1 MALYGPSTATASVT
15 ANTNLV
21 TIAGMDLT
29 IVTPGMTINFGA
41 RDRKTGDAWIIAAVA
56 PSGTNGGTLTTAG
69 SIPTGYSNVPFV
81 IDTTGYLGTDT
92 SYGLLTSVAL
102 LQTLA
107 TLFGPATTLY
117 SGARQIVLDKLA
129 STALGRIVFAIA
141 GRTWGDL
148 VHREHSYTPTGG
160 ALTTTQVMALRAFPD
175 GSTPIDALLVDL
187 SAGTVDF
194 RQNEI
199 TMASA
204 ATVDLGSV
212 PSGRVTVSGSAGIL
226 SFGAGKNLTRLLRF
240 AGACTLTHNATS
252 LILPGS
258 ANITTASGDTALAT
272 SDALGNWTVHRYTR
286 RNGRPLITPMMVSGN
301 SGSADF
307 PAGSTRYFTHA
318 LVGFSQ
324 SSVYAPAGRRC
335 RFSNLRVIGPQAPGS
350 GQSWKFTLQKLF
362 SDTALT
368 CTISGAGSN
377 QATDA
382 VNSVVFEPDDRWSIR
397 ADMSAGA
404 ASLSSVLFSMDVE
417 VLS

>member
-21 TIAGMDLT
+21 TIAGMGLT
-29 IVTPGMTINFGA
+29 IITPGMTINFGA
-41 RDRKTGDAWIIAAVA
+41 RDRKIGDAWILGAVT
-56 PSGTNGGTLTTAG
+56 PNGTNGGTVTTAG
-69 SIPTGYSNVPFV
+69 SIPTGYSNAPFV
-81 IDTTGYLGTDT
+81 IDTTGYLGTDASYAAAT
-92 SYGLLTSVAL
+92 SLSL

-107 TLFGPATTLY
+107 TLFGPATNLY

-129 STALGRIVFAIA
+129 STALGRIAFAIA
-141 GRTWGDL
+141 GRNWGDL
-148 VHREHSYTPTGG
+148 AHREYSYTPTGG
-160 ALTTTQVMALRAFPD
+160 SLTTTQTLALRAFPD

-187 SAGTVDF
+187 SSGTVDF

-199 TMASA
+199 MIASA
-204 ATVDLGSV
+204 ATVDLSSA
-212 PSGRVTVSGSAGIL
+212 PAGRVTISGAAGIL

-240 AGACTLTHNATS
+240 TGAATLTHNATS
-252 LILPGS
+252 LVLLTA
-258 ANITTASGDTALAT
+258 ANIVTAPGDTALAT
-272 SDALGNWTVHRYTR
+272 SDAAGNWTVRDYQR
-286 RNGRPLITPMMVSGN
+286 ANGRPLITPTMISGN
-301 SGSADF
+301 SGPTDF
-307 PAGSTRYFTHA
+307 PAGTTRYFTHA

-324 SSVYAPAGRRC
+324 SQVYTPAGRRI
-335 RFSNLRVIGPQAPGS
+335 RLSNLRVVGPQAPGW

-368 CTISGAGSN
+368 CTISGTGSN

-382 VNSVVFEPDDRWSIR
+382 TNSVIFEPNDRWSLR